1 MREIGN
7 GLRYPKMVSFCH
19 RLLLLRPAGV
29 TIAVRPSVRCAVR
42 GERGSRLS
50 RPPYRPAPIR
60 APIQVRRGISRRTFV
75 RGAGGA
81 GLAALLAGCSIPGI
95 AVEDYVPVPDL
106 SATDRTVNWANWPL
120 YIDEAEE
127 PEDGSEPEPTTLE
140 QFTAETGIEVIYT
153 EDVNDNDT
161 YFAKIQPQ
169 LSGGQAIAADV
180 FCVTDWMVAKLMRL
194 GYVVPLDHANI
205 PNITN
210 LRPDLMN
217 VSYDPGRAYSLT
229 WQSGLAGIAV
239 NPAASG
245 GKDITTMDQLL
256 TDPSLR
262 GKVTLLSEMRDTVGL
277 TLLDLG
283 YDPSDFTME
292 QFDEAIA
299 FLQQAVD
306 SGQVRRFT
314 GNDYGQDLSS
324 GNVAA
329 CVAWTGDIVGL
340 QADNPEL
347 AFNVPEAGATLWSDN
362 FVIPIYS
369 PRKINAEKLINF
381 YFQPA
386 IAAQAAAWI
395 NYITPVA
402 GTEEYMQELAPELL
416 EDPLVYPTEEDLKQ
430 ASVFMGL
437 DETQENRC
445 NAAFASLM
453 GA

>member
-1 MREIGN
+1 M
-7 GLRYPKMVSFCH
+7 
-19 RLLLLRPAGV
+19 
-29 TIAVRPSVRCAVR
+29 
-42 GERGSRLS
+42 
-50 RPPYRPAPIR
+50 
-60 APIQVRRGISRRTFV
+60 
-75 RGAGGA
+75 
-81 GLAALLAGCSIPGI
+81 
-95 AVEDYVPVPDL
+95 
-106 SATDRTVNWANWPL
+106 
-120 YIDEAEE
+120 
-127 PEDGSEPEPTTLE
+127 
-140 QFTAETGIEVIYT
+140 
-153 EDVNDNDT
+153 
-161 YFAKIQPQ
+161 
-169 LSGGQAIAADV
+169 
-180 FCVTDWMVAKLMRL
+180 
-194 GYVVPLDHANI
+194 
-205 PNITN
+205 
-210 LRPDLMN
+210 
-217 VSYDPGRAYSLT
+217 
-229 WQSGLAGIAV
+229 
-239 NPAASG
+239 
-245 GKDITTMDQLL
+245 
-256 TDPSLR
+256 
-262 GKVTLLSEMRDTVGL
+262 TLLSEMRDTVGL

-402 GTEEYMQELAPELL
+402 GTEEYMQEARAGTARGSTGVSHRGGSETGVRLHGPGRNTGK
-416 EDPLVYPTEEDLKQ
+416 PLQ
-430 ASVFMGL
+430 RSVRQL
-437 DETQENRC
+437 DG
-445 NAAFASLM
+445 SLSR
-453 GA
+453 